1 MEGQLIFALV
11 LTIPLVLLPV
21 AYIWYLNIAGFY
33 AAVQEAR
40 KRRTAHEENM
50 RAVAAVK

>member
-21 AYIWYLNIAGFY
+21 AYVWYLNIAGFY
-33 AAVQEAR
+33 TAVREAR
-40 KRRTAHEENM
+40 KRRTALEE
-50 RAVAAVK
+50 RIKAFAAVK